1 MNIKPLGDRV
11 VLKWV
16 QSDSVTKSWIYLPDG
31 AKKDRPFIY
40 EVLAVG
46 PGKKDVDMSHV
57 SVWDQVLCGQY
68 AGDEVTVED
77 ESYKVVAIEYILA
90 KIS

>member
-1 MNIKPLGDRV
+1 MNIQPLWDRV

-16 QSDSVTKSWIYLPDG
+16 QEDSVTKSGIYLPDG
-31 AKKDRPFIY
+31 AGKDRPFIY

-46 PGKKDVDMSHV
+46 PGKKDVNMSDV

-68 AGDEVTVED
+68 SWDEVTLED
-77 ESYKVVAIEYILA
+77 QNYKVVAIEYILG
-90 KIS
+90 KVN